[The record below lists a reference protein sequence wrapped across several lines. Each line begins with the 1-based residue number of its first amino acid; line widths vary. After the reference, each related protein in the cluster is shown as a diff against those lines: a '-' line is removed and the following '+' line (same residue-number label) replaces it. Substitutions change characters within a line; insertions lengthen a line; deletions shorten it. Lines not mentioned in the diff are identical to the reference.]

1 MSKGAGIVEKRIADL
16 FAATRDRALS
26 VDDIVDYAYELGR
39 RKPTRE
45 QRLSAT
51 RAAHRQL
58 RRVKERCHQAEN
70 LMDRAHANTEAALGR
85 KCYHGHSYD
94 KEYSDWLHRD
104 PDYIEARRL
113 FDYCDRIGRWGHSVP
128 APDKRG
134 HYRWKTHFWKTTT
147 VSKRLFFHPPDV
159 PVQVWAVSIDRNGI
173 AWFEAEINRVTE
185 RNVVVRYHGETARL
199 DRRSLWLTLAWW
211 RGVCFV
217 SSQSGRIAEEL
228 DRLWWSGF
236 GTAGGGAPP
245 SMQVPLTEA
254 MELLGVSANYTRE
267 EVVKAFRR
275 KALRAHP
282 DQGGT
287 AEMFRKLVEARDRL
301 LAAIGTEAAK
311 PKEPNY
317 APKGATIVYRTVRT
331 SSRRIGSNTRLLS

>member
-1 MSKGAGIVEKRIADL
+1 MSKGPGIIEKRIADL

-26 VDDIVDYAYELGR
+26 VDDIVDNAYELGG

-51 RAAHRQL
+51 RAAHRLL
-58 RRVKERCHQAEN
+58 RRVKERYHHAEK
-70 LMDRAHANTEAALGR
+70 LIERAHANAETAFGR
-85 KCYHGHSYD
+85 KRYQDQSYD
-94 KEYSDWLHRD
+94 QEYWDHFHRD
-104 PDYIEARRL
+104 PAQIEARRL
-113 FDYCDRIGRWGHSVP
+113 LDYCDRIGNWGHTEPVP
-128 APDKRG
+128 GKPGYFRRKM
-134 HYRWKTHFWKTTT
+134 HFWETTT
-147 VSKRLFFHPPDV
+147 VRKRLLFHPPDV

-173 AWFEAEINRVTE
+173 AWFEAEIIRVTE
-185 RNVVVRYHGETARL
+185 RNVVVRYQGEKARL
-199 DRRSLWLTLAWW
+199 DRKSMWLAWSWW

-217 SSQSGRIAEEL
+217 SSQSGHIAEKL
-228 DRLWWSGF
+228 DRLWWSRF
-236 GTAGGGAPP
+236 GTSGGGVPP
-245 SMQVPLTEA
+245 TMQVPLVEA
-254 MELLGVSANYTRE
+254 MELLGVSSNYTRE
-267 EVVKAFRR
+267 EVIKAFRR

-317 APKGATIVYRTVRT
+317 APKGATIVYRRVRT
-331 SSRRIGSNTRLLS
+331 PSRRIGSNTRLLS